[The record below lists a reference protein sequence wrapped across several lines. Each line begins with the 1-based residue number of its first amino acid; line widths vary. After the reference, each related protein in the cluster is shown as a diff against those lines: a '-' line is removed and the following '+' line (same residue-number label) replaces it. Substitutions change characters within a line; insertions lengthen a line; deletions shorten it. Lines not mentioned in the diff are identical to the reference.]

1 MSDVFD
7 RTEMLTTREMN
18 SFVAGLNAG
27 SGGRT
32 AVALACVAA
41 MLLSACGGG
50 GGGDTSVAAVVGTG
64 AVTTSGSGST
74 AAVTTG
80 TTTSST
86 SSAGTSS
93 GTSSS
98 STTTT
103 SSAVVTAPAVTAAA
117 APTVTRSISEWVTC
131 GGVVD
136 GAAGVAR
143 AVQAARN
150 GAFKLNVD
158 CPVLI
163 KIGTDIAK
171 PIFIDN
177 DTTIQFTGTGLFT
190 VDNVFVPAFAIV
202 NSARVKLLD
211 WRVQYVGS
219 MPVDSATGGYYNNG
233 VLVASGGSAPPS
245 YMFND
250 IALKAWMTNNR
261 QISFTDTN
269 PYWTGPIGA
278 SAVFHIRGTTSDL
291 MISGLKLFVPPSAG
305 GHQFIPVAFSLTPG
319 NLNGKSYS
327 ASTAYTADNFA
338 IPTRITFDNIDL
350 DGTIMG
356 WQGNGK
362 DVTFNKIRSH
372 RYGDL
377 QDAAGGN
384 VGGMGKWFAPPHLF
398 YLNYNINGD
407 LNLANRN
414 FTMTDVIDYGDRV
427 GVARDRG
434 NGDSIS
440 GYANSLKIG
449 GYNITVNGYQ
459 SQRPDGLL
467 DVLSCDVCTS
477 SNITASYNS
486 VFLGGIY
493 PALRF
498 PAFGYKN
505 VIFRNVSVA
514 DTAAI
519 SGILPMGTARGTDN
533 SNLLFE
539 NIKIRMVKWYNTS
552 NQEMD
557 LLSQTY
563 GGSGHNIVIQHDFTP
578 PGSSLPISVV
588 SGKVQELGWTLTAAP
603 STLRAGASTNV
614 AWRTVNASRCSNTA
628 GFGTATTA
636 IAGAQTVTSS
646 VASTVAYGL
655 SCVGIDGTVG
665 LPTISATYTP

>member
-1 MSDVFD
+1 
-7 RTEMLTTREMN
+7 MLTTREMDT
-18 SFVAGLNAG
+18 FLTGLQAGT
-27 SGGRT
+27 SGRT
-32 AVALACVAA
+32 TVAMACMAA
-41 MLLSACGGG
+41 ALLVACGGG
-50 GGGDTSVAAVVGTG
+50 GGDTPAATSVGTG
-64 AVTTSGSGST
+64 ITSGTGTT
-74 AAVTTG
+74 ATGGAG
-80 TTTSST
+80 TTTSGT
-86 SSAGTSS
+86 SSAGTST
-93 GTSSS
+93 G

-103 SSAVVTAPAVTAAA
+103 STTNANSVVTAPAVVPAAA
-117 APTVTRSISEWVTC
+117 PTTPTVTRSISEWVTC

-177 DTTIQFTGTGLFT
+177 DTTIQFTGSGQFT

-202 NSARVKLLD
+202 NSARVKLVD

-219 MPVDSATGGYYNNG
+219 MPVDWATGGYLNNG
-233 VLVASGGSAPPS
+233 VFVANAGGAPPS

-250 IALKAWMTNNR
+250 IALKAWLYSNR

-278 SAVFHIRGTTSDL
+278 SAVFHIRGSTTDL
-291 MISGLKLFVPPSAG
+291 TISGLKLFVPSGAG

-319 NLNGKSYS
+319 NLNGKTYS
-327 ASTAYTADNFA
+327 ASTPFTTDNFA

-356 WQGNGK
+356 WQGNGR

-384 VGGMGKWFAPPHLF
+384 VGGVGKWFAPPHLF
-398 YLNYNINGD
+398 YLNYNVNGD

-414 FTMTDVIDYGDRV
+414 FTMTDVIDYGVRV

-434 NGDSIS
+434 NTDSIS

-459 SQRPDGLL
+459 SLRPDGLM
-467 DVLSCDVCTS
+467 DVLSCDVCSFANMSATYS
-477 SNITASYNS
+477 ST
-486 VFLGGIY
+486 FLNGIY
-493 PALRF
+493 PSLRF

-505 VIFRNVSVA
+505 VTFRNVSVT
-514 DTAAI
+514 DTASI

-533 SNLLFE
+533 SNLTFE
-539 NIKIRMVKWYNTS
+539 NVKIKMNKWYNSS

-557 LLSQTY
+557 LLAQTY
-563 GGSGHNIVIQHDFTP
+563 GGVGHKIVIQHDFTP
-578 PGSSLPISVV
+578 PSSNMAVSVV
-588 SGKVQELGWTLTAAP
+588 SGRVNTLGWSLTLAP
-603 STLRAGASTNV
+603 STVRAGAST
-614 AWRTVNASRCSNTA
+614 TVGWSTLNASRCATTA
-628 GFGTATTA
+628 GFGTSSTTLV
-636 IAGAQTVTSS
+636 AGQTVSS
-646 VASTVAYGL
+646 AVAGTVAYSL
-655 SCVGIDGTVG
+655 SCVGTDGSVG
-665 LPTISATYTP
+665 NPTISVTYSP

>member
-1 MSDVFD
+1 
-7 RTEMLTTREMN
+7 
-18 SFVAGLNAG
+18 
-27 SGGRT
+27 
-32 AVALACVAA
+32 
-41 MLLSACGGG
+41 
-50 GGGDTSVAAVVGTG
+50 
-64 AVTTSGSGST
+64 
-74 AAVTTG
+74 
-80 TTTSST
+80 
-86 SSAGTSS
+86 
-93 GTSSS
+93 
-98 STTTT
+98 
-103 SSAVVTAPAVTAAA
+103 
-117 APTVTRSISEWVTC
+117 
-131 GGVVD
+131 
-136 GAAGVAR
+136 VAR

-202 NSARVKLLD
+202 NSARVKLID

-219 MPVDSATGGYYNNG
+219 MPVDWAIGGYYNNG
-233 VLVASGGSAPPS
+233 VFVASGGGAPPS

-250 IALKAWMTNNR
+250 ITLKAWLLANR

-269 PYWTGPIGA
+269 AYWAGPIGA
-278 SAVFHIRGTTSDL
+278 SAVFQIRGSTTDL
-291 MISGLKLFVPPSAG
+291 TISGMKLFVPQSAG
-305 GHQFIPVAFSLTPG
+305 GHQFIPVAFSLIPG
-319 NLNGKSYS
+319 NLNGKTYL
-327 ASTAYTADNFA
+327 ATTPVTADNFA
-338 IPTRITFDNIDL
+338 IPTRLTFDNIDL

-384 VGGMGKWFAPPHLF
+384 VGGVGKWFAPPHLF

-414 FTMTDVIDYGDRV
+414 FTMTDVIDYGERV

-434 NGDSIS
+434 NGDLTS

-459 SQRPDGLL
+459 SMRPDGLM
-467 DVLSCDVCTS
+467 DVLGCEVCTFT
-477 SNITASYNS
+477 NIASTYNS
-486 VFLGGIY
+486 AFLNGIY
-493 PALRF
+493 PSLRF
-498 PAFGYKN
+498 PASGYKN
-505 VIFRNVSVA
+505 VTFRNVAVA
-514 DTAAI
+514 DTAPI

-533 SNLLFE
+533 VNFTFE
-539 NIKIRMVKWYNTS
+539 NVKIKMNKWYNTS

-563 GGSGHNIVIQHDFTP
+563 GGLGHKIVIQHDFTP
-578 PGSSLPISVV
+578 PSSSTAVSVV
-588 SGKVQELGWTLTAAP
+588 SGRANMLGWSLTLAP
-603 STLRAGASTNV
+603 STVRAGASTTV
-614 AWRTVNASRCSNTA
+614 GWSTVNANRCVTSGGFATSSTA
-628 GFGTATTA
+628 LA
-636 IAGAQTVTSS
+636 AGQTVSSS
-646 VASTVAYGL
+646 VAGTVAYSL
-655 SCVGIDGTVG
+655 SCVGTDGSVG
-665 LPTISATYTP
+665 SPSIGVTYTP